1 MDSHKALPVL
11 NFDRARL
18 DSIELFP
25 FKEAVKAGLGGMMV
39 GHLDLHIECIFSRVA
54 LLQPSV
60 CRSIVSHGLQLSFY
74 KC

>member
-1 MDSHKALPVL
+1 MDSHKVLPVL

-39 GHLDLHIECIFSRVA
+39 GHLEI
-54 LLQPSV
+54 P
-60 CRSIVSHGLQLSFY
+60 
-74 KC
+74 